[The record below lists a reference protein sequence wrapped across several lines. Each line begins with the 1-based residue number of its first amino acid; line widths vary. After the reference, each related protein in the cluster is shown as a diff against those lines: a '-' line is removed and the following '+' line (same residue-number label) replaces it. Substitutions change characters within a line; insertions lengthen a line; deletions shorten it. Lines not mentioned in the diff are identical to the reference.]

1 MLKFRHNFT
10 FYEEKGTLMVE
21 HPSKAIRWWPLWIV
35 IILAILGTLVT
46 WISDAGHRQDKILLT
61 TMIVI
66 GTIILGILWLLFFSE
81 MRWRI
86 RLLVLA
92 VLALGVFLSNNLF
105 QFKGFSGDLV
115 PIFERRWQDGQTT
128 HQRNSASLSG
138 PEISTTDYPQY
149 LGQHRNGVVAT
160 TKLNLDWASSPPKL
174 VWRRPVGAAWSGFA
188 IAGNSAITQ
197 EQEDDWEKVVCYEL
211 HTGDVKW
218 SHQDGARY
226 NTPLAGLGPR
236 ATPTISDNR
245 VYTLGS
251 TGILNC
257 LDFETGEQL
266 WTTNIFEEHTA
277 DTPPWG
283 VSISPLVVGELVV
296 VSAGGAVA
304 YHRETGKIAWV
315 GYRTK
320 SGYSSPFLT
329 TLAGVEQIVIFNQ
342 GLVTAHDPLS
352 GELLWMQPWPT
363 PSVECVSQPV
373 PLPDDKLLVSSGYGV
388 GAKLFQIS
396 RNSMGEFNVS
406 TLWETIYLKAKFTN
420 IIYYNNY
427 LYGLDDG
434 IFACVNP
441 ADGTR
446 QWKRG
451 RYGHGQTLLI
461 SDVLLVLTESGE
473 VVLVDPNPDTHIEHA
488 RFTAI
493 KGKTWNTPA
502 LAGDYLLVRSDREAA
517 CYQLPTINTDVNSYT
532 E

>member
-1 MLKFRHNFT
+1 M
-10 FYEEKGTLMVE
+10 E
-21 HPSKAIRWWPLWIV
+21 HTPKSIRWWPLWVV
-35 IILAILGTLVT
+35 IILAVLGALVT

-66 GTIILGILWLLFFSE
+66 GTIILGILWLLFLSE
-81 MRWRI
+81 MRR
-86 RLLVLA
+86 RVKLLALA
-92 VLALGVFLSNNLF
+92 VIVLGVFLSTNLF

-115 PIFERRWQDGQTT
+115 PIFEWRWQERQTT
-128 HQRNSASLSG
+128 FRPSSENTSDPQMSV
-138 PEISTTDYPQY
+138 TDYPQF
-149 LGQHRNGVVAT
+149 LGQNRNGVIST
-160 TKLNLDWASSPPKL
+160 TQLKLDWESSPPKL
-174 VWRRPVGAAWSGFA
+174 VWRRSVGAGWSGFA

-211 HTGDVKW
+211 HTGDVQW
-218 SHQDGARY
+218 SHKDNARY
-226 NTPLAGLGPR
+226 HAPPAGLGPR
-236 ATPTISDNR
+236 ATPTISGNR
-245 VYTLGS
+245 VYTVGS

-266 WTTNIFEEHTA
+266 WTTNIFEEHEA
-277 DTPPWG
+277 EAPPWG
-283 VSISPLVVGELVV
+283 VSISPLVFGELVV

-304 YHRETGKIAWV
+304 YHRETGEITWV
-315 GYRTK
+315 GYRNK
-320 SGYSSPFLT
+320 SGYSSPLLT

-342 GLVTAHDPLS
+342 GLVTAHEPLS
-352 GELLWMQPWPT
+352 GELLWKQPWP

-396 RNSMGEFNVS
+396 RNPMGEFNVS
-406 TLWETIYLKAKFTN
+406 IIWETIYLKAKFTN
-420 IIYYNNY
+420 IIYYNDY

-434 IFACVNP
+434 IFACINP

-446 QWKRG
+446 QWKQG

-473 VVLVDPNPDTHIEHA
+473 VVLVDPNPNTHIEHA
-488 RFTAI
+488 RFAAV
-493 KGKTWNTPA
+493 KGRTWNTPA

-517 CYQLPTINTDVNSYT
+517 CYQLPTINPDINSNI

>member
-1 MLKFRHNFT
+1 M
-10 FYEEKGTLMVE
+10 E
-21 HPSKAIRWWPLWIV
+21 HTPKSIRWWPLWVV

-66 GTIILGILWLLFFSE
+66 GTIILGILWLLFLSE
-81 MRWRI
+81 MRR
-86 RLLVLA
+86 RVKLLALA
-92 VLALGVFLSNNLF
+92 VIALGVFLSTNLF

-115 PIFERRWQDGQTT
+115 PIFEWRWQERQTT
-128 HQRNSASLSG
+128 FRPSSENTSDPQMSV
-138 PEISTTDYPQY
+138 TDYPQF
-149 LGQHRNGVVAT
+149 LGQNRNGVIST
-160 TKLNLDWASSPPKL
+160 TQLKLDWESSPPKL
-174 VWRRPVGAAWSGFA
+174 VWRRPVGAGWSGFA

-211 HTGDVKW
+211 HTGDVQW
-218 SHQDGARY
+218 SHKDNARY
-226 NTPLAGLGPR
+226 HAPPAGLGPR
-236 ATPTISDNR
+236 ATPTISGNR
-245 VYTLGS
+245 VYTVGS

-266 WTTNIFEEHTA
+266 WTTNIFEEHEA
-277 DTPPWG
+277 EAPPWG
-283 VSISPLVVGELVV
+283 VSISPLVFGELVV

-304 YHRETGKIAWV
+304 YHRETGEIAWV
-315 GYRTK
+315 GYRNK
-320 SGYSSPFLT
+320 SGYSSPLLT
-329 TLAGVEQIVIFNQ
+329 TLAGAEQIVIFNQ
-342 GLVTAHDPLS
+342 GLVTAHEPLS
-352 GELLWMQPWPT
+352 GGLLWKQPWP

-396 RNSMGEFNVS
+396 RNPMGEFNVS
-406 TLWETIYLKAKFTN
+406 IIWETIYLKAKFTN
-420 IIYYNNY
+420 IIYYNDY

-434 IFACVNP
+434 IFACINP

-473 VVLVDPNPDTHIEHA
+473 VVLVDPNPNTHIEHA
-488 RFTAI
+488 RFAAV
-493 KGKTWNTPA
+493 KGRAWNTPA
-502 LAGDYLLVRSDREAA
+502 LAGDYLLVRSDQEAA
-517 CYQLPTINTDVNSYT
+517 CYQLPTINTDINSNI

>member
-1 MLKFRHNFT
+1 M
-10 FYEEKGTLMVE
+10 E
-21 HPSKAIRWWPLWIV
+21 HTPKSIRWWPLWVV
-35 IILAILGTLVT
+35 IILAILGALVT

-61 TMIVI
+61 TVIVI
-66 GTIILGILWLLFFSE
+66 GTIILGILWLLFLSE
-81 MRWRI
+81 MRR
-86 RLLVLA
+86 RVKLLALA
-92 VLALGVFLSNNLF
+92 VIALGVFLSTNLF

-115 PIFERRWQDGQTT
+115 PIFEWRWQERQTT
-128 HQRNSASLSG
+128 FRPSSENTSDPQISA
-138 PEISTTDYPQY
+138 TDYPQF
-149 LGQHRNGVVAT
+149 LGQNRNGVIST
-160 TKLNLDWASSPPKL
+160 TQLKLDWESSPPKL
-174 VWRRPVGAAWSGFA
+174 VWRRSVGAGWSGFA

-211 HTGDVKW
+211 HTGDVQW
-218 SHQDGARY
+218 SHKDNARY
-226 NTPLAGLGPR
+226 HAPPAGLGPR
-236 ATPTISDNR
+236 ATPTISGNR
-245 VYTLGS
+245 VYTVGS

-266 WTTNIFEEHTA
+266 WTTNIFEEHEA
-277 DTPPWG
+277 EAPPWG
-283 VSISPLVVGELVV
+283 VSISPLVFGELVV

-304 YHRETGKIAWV
+304 YHRETGEIAWV
-315 GYRTK
+315 GYRNK
-320 SGYSSPFLT
+320 SGYSSPLLT

-342 GLVTAHDPLS
+342 GLVTAHEPLS
-352 GELLWMQPWPT
+352 GGLLWKQPWP

-396 RNSMGEFNVS
+396 RNPMGEFNVS
-406 TLWETIYLKAKFTN
+406 IIWETIYLKAKFTN
-420 IIYYNNY
+420 IIYYNDY

-434 IFACVNP
+434 IFACINP

-473 VVLVDPNPDTHIEHA
+473 VVLVDPNPNTHIEHA
-488 RFTAI
+488 RFAAV
-493 KGKTWNTPA
+493 KGRAWNTPA
-502 LAGDYLLVRSDREAA
+502 LAGDYLLVRSDQEAA
-517 CYQLPTINTDVNSYT
+517 CYQLPTINTDINSNI

>member
-1 MLKFRHNFT
+1 M
-10 FYEEKGTLMVE
+10 E
-21 HPSKAIRWWPLWIV
+21 HTPKSIRWWPLWVV

-61 TMIVI
+61 TMIAI
-66 GTIILGILWLLFFSE
+66 GTIILGILWLLFLSE
-81 MRWRI
+81 MRR
-86 RLLVLA
+86 RVKLLALA
-92 VLALGVFLSNNLF
+92 VIALGVFLSTNLF

-115 PIFERRWQDGQTT
+115 PIFEWRWQERQTT
-128 HQRNSASLSG
+128 FRPSSENTSDPQMSV
-138 PEISTTDYPQY
+138 TDYPQF
-149 LGQHRNGVVAT
+149 LGQNRNGVIST
-160 TKLNLDWASSPPKL
+160 TQLKLDWESSPPKL
-174 VWRRPVGAAWSGFA
+174 VWRRSVGAGWSGFA

-211 HTGDVKW
+211 HTGDVQW
-218 SHQDGARY
+218 SHKDNARY
-226 NTPLAGLGPR
+226 HAPPAGLGPR
-236 ATPTISDNR
+236 ATPTISGNR
-245 VYTLGS
+245 VYTVGS

-266 WTTNIFEEHTA
+266 WTTNIFEEHEA
-277 DTPPWG
+277 EAPPWG
-283 VSISPLVVGELVV
+283 VSISPLVFGELVV

-304 YHRETGKIAWV
+304 YHRETGEIAWV
-315 GYRTK
+315 GYRNK
-320 SGYSSPFLT
+320 SGYSSPLLT
-329 TLAGVEQIVIFNQ
+329 TLAGAEQIVIFNQ
-342 GLVTAHDPLS
+342 GLVTAHEPLS
-352 GELLWMQPWPT
+352 GGLLWKQPWP

-396 RNSMGEFNVS
+396 RNPMGEFNVS
-406 TLWETIYLKAKFTN
+406 IIWETLYLKAKFTN
-420 IIYYNNY
+420 IIYYNDY

-434 IFACVNP
+434 IFACINP

-473 VVLVDPNPDTHIEHA
+473 VVLVDPNPNTHIEHA
-488 RFTAI
+488 RFAAV
-493 KGKTWNTPA
+493 KGRAWNTPA
-502 LAGDYLLVRSDREAA
+502 LAGDYLLVRSDQEAA
-517 CYQLPTINTDVNSYT
+517 CYQLPTINADINSNI

>member
-1 MLKFRHNFT
+1 M
-10 FYEEKGTLMVE
+10 E
-21 HPSKAIRWWPLWIV
+21 HTPKSIRWWPLWVV
-35 IILAILGTLVT
+35 IILAVLGTLVT

-66 GTIILGILWLLFFSE
+66 GTIILGILWLLFLSE
-81 MRWRI
+81 MRR
-86 RLLVLA
+86 RVKLLALA
-92 VLALGVFLSNNLF
+92 VIVLGVFLSTNLF

-115 PIFERRWQDGQTT
+115 PIFEWRWQERQTT
-128 HQRNSASLSG
+128 FRPSSENTSDPQMSV
-138 PEISTTDYPQY
+138 TDYPQF
-149 LGQHRNGVVAT
+149 LGQNRNGVIST
-160 TKLNLDWASSPPKL
+160 TQLKLDWESSPPKL
-174 VWRRPVGAAWSGFA
+174 VWRRSVGAGWSGFA

-211 HTGDVKW
+211 HTGDVQW
-218 SHQDGARY
+218 SHKDNARY
-226 NTPLAGLGPR
+226 HAPPAGLGPR
-236 ATPTISDNR
+236 ATPTISGNR
-245 VYTLGS
+245 VYTVGS

-266 WTTNIFEEHTA
+266 WTTNIFEEHEA
-277 DTPPWG
+277 EAPPWG
-283 VSISPLVVGELVV
+283 VSISPLVFGELVV

-304 YHRETGKIAWV
+304 YHRETGEITWV
-315 GYRTK
+315 GYRNK
-320 SGYSSPFLT
+320 SGYSSPLLT

-342 GLVTAHDPLS
+342 GLVTAHEPLS
-352 GELLWMQPWPT
+352 GELLWKQPWP

-396 RNSMGEFNVS
+396 RNPMGEFNVS
-406 TLWETIYLKAKFTN
+406 IIWETIYLKAKFTN
-420 IIYYNNY
+420 IIYYNDY

-434 IFACVNP
+434 IFACINP

-446 QWKRG
+446 QWKQG

-473 VVLVDPNPDTHIEHA
+473 VVLVDPNPNTHIEHA
-488 RFTAI
+488 RFAAV
-493 KGKTWNTPA
+493 KGRAWNTPA

-517 CYQLPTINTDVNSYT
+517 CYQLPTINPDINSNI

>member
-1 MLKFRHNFT
+1 M
-10 FYEEKGTLMVE
+10 E
-21 HPSKAIRWWPLWIV
+21 HTPKSIRWWPLWVV

-66 GTIILGILWLLFFSE
+66 GTIILGILWLLFLSE
-81 MRWRI
+81 MRR
-86 RLLVLA
+86 RVKLLALA
-92 VLALGVFLSNNLF
+92 VIALGVFLSTNLF

-115 PIFERRWQDGQTT
+115 PIFEWRWQERQTT
-128 HQRNSASLSG
+128 FRPSSENTSDPQMSV
-138 PEISTTDYPQY
+138 TDYPQF
-149 LGQHRNGVVAT
+149 LGQNRNGVIST
-160 TKLNLDWASSPPKL
+160 TQLKLDWESSPPKL
-174 VWRRPVGAAWSGFA
+174 VWRRPVGAGWSGFA

-211 HTGDVKW
+211 HTGDVQW
-218 SHQDGARY
+218 SHKDNARY
-226 NTPLAGLGPR
+226 HASPAGLGPR
-236 ATPTISDNR
+236 ATPTISGNR
-245 VYTLGS
+245 VYTVGS

-266 WTTNIFEEHTA
+266 WTTNIFEEHEA
-277 DTPPWG
+277 EAPPWG
-283 VSISPLVVGELVV
+283 VSISPLVFGELVV

-304 YHRETGKIAWV
+304 YHRETGEIAWV
-315 GYRTK
+315 GYRNK
-320 SGYSSPFLT
+320 SGYSSPLLT
-329 TLAGVEQIVIFNQ
+329 TLAGAEQIVIFNQ
-342 GLVTAHDPLS
+342 GLVTAHEPLS
-352 GELLWMQPWPT
+352 GGLLWKQPWP

-396 RNSMGEFNVS
+396 RNPMGEFNVS
-406 TLWETIYLKAKFTN
+406 IIWETIYLKAKFTN
-420 IIYYNNY
+420 IIYYNDY

-434 IFACVNP
+434 IFACINP

-473 VVLVDPNPDTHIEHA
+473 VVLVDPNPNTHIEHA
-488 RFTAI
+488 RFAAV
-493 KGKTWNTPA
+493 KGRAWNTPA
-502 LAGDYLLVRSDREAA
+502 LAGDYLLVRSDQEAA
-517 CYQLPTINTDVNSYT
+517 CYQLPTINPDINSNI

>member
-1 MLKFRHNFT
+1 M
-10 FYEEKGTLMVE
+10 E
-21 HPSKAIRWWPLWIV
+21 HTPKSIRWWPLWVV

-66 GTIILGILWLLFFSE
+66 GTIILGILWLLFLSE
-81 MRWRI
+81 MRR
-86 RLLVLA
+86 RVKLLALA
-92 VLALGVFLSNNLF
+92 VIALGVFLSTNLF

-115 PIFERRWQDGQTT
+115 PIFEWRWQERQTT
-128 HQRNSASLSG
+128 FRPSSENTSDPQMSV
-138 PEISTTDYPQY
+138 TDYPQF
-149 LGQHRNGVVAT
+149 LGQNRNGVIST
-160 TKLNLDWASSPPKL
+160 TQLKLDWESSPPKL
-174 VWRRPVGAAWSGFA
+174 VWRRPVGAGWSGFA

-211 HTGDVKW
+211 HTGDVQW
-218 SHQDGARY
+218 SHKDNARY
-226 NTPLAGLGPR
+226 HAPPAGLGPR
-236 ATPTISDNR
+236 ATPTISGNR
-245 VYTLGS
+245 VYTVGS

-266 WTTNIFEEHTA
+266 WTTNIFGEHEA
-277 DTPPWG
+277 EAPPWG
-283 VSISPLVVGELVV
+283 VSISPLVFGELVV

-304 YHRETGKIAWV
+304 YHRETGEIAWV
-315 GYRTK
+315 GYRNK

-342 GLVTAHDPLS
+342 GLVTAHEPLS
-352 GELLWMQPWPT
+352 GELLWKQPWPT
-363 PSVECVSQPV
+363 SVECVSQPV

-396 RNSMGEFNVS
+396 RNPMGELNVS
-406 TLWETIYLKAKFTN
+406 IIWETIYLKAKFTN
-420 IIYYNNY
+420 IIYYNDY

-434 IFACVNP
+434 IFACINP

-473 VVLVDPNPDTHIEHA
+473 VVLVDPNPNTHIEHA
-488 RFTAI
+488 RFAAV
-493 KGKTWNTPA
+493 KGRAWNTPA
-502 LAGDYLLVRSDREAA
+502 LAGDYLLVRSDQEAA
-517 CYQLPTINTDVNSYT
+517 CYQLPTINPDINSNI